1 MRAQVARDRKCG
13 RGEGE
18 EEGKARTRSNQ
29 SAIDGRE
36 KKRND
41 SASSFFRSWP
51 FPSPLVHLLRVV
63 GELSFVSF
71 APKGTPTPEEVL
83 VGGGKR
89 ER

>member
-1 MRAQVARDRKCG
+1 MRRR
-13 RGEGE
+13 RGIESAEGE
-18 EEGKARTRSNQ
+18 KEKRRGKRGREAIKARSM
-29 SAIDGRE
+29 AE
-36 KKRND
+36 KRKD

-63 GELSFVSF
+63 GELSFGSF